1 MSTRT
6 SPAIAAAAV
15 QRRRLYRTV
24 GRCSSPRRVPAL
36 GFGPRLIG
44 RALIIGICRNKAREP

>member
-6 SPAIAAAAV
+6 SPVIAVAAV

-36 GFGPRLIG
+36 GFGPRLID
-44 RALIIGICRNKAREP
+44 RELMLRICHDKAPER